1 MVEPQD
7 PTSGYVPPTDPYQPP
22 PPPPPIGPPPPIA
35 PPSQGGPVYPYP
47 PGAPLPPYGYG
58 PEYGYGSGYLPV
70 PPGPRK
76 WNGFAI
82 ASLVFG
88 IIGGIILAVP
98 FGIVALV
105 GGRRQTR
112 RGAGMAIAGLTLS
125 ALWVVGIAVA
135 VTYDNGHK
143 VQRSADGTV
152 KHAGSVAPTDL
163 QIGDCVELPT
173 QIDAVIVTVAVR
185 PCSDLHNGQVFT
197 IVQSTVM
204 TYPGQAENTQRALT
218 DCEHEAVTYLGS
230 QAPTSDLHI
239 VAFTARESRW
249 NAGDRA
255 ERCLLVDRSK
265 DFTGDIRSD
274 H

>member
-1 MVEPQD
+1 MAEPQD
-7 PTSGYVPPTDPYQPP
+7 PMPGYVPPPDPYQPQP
-22 PPPPPIGPPPPIA
+22 PLA
-35 PPSQGGPVYPYP
+35 GPVYPYP
-47 PGAPLPPYGYG
+47 PGAPVPPVPPAPPAPPPYGYG
-58 PEYGYGSGYLPV
+58 PDYGYGYGVPPV

-88 IIGGIILAVP
+88 IVGGIILAVP

-112 RGAGMAIAGLTLS
+112 RGAGMAIAGLSLS
-125 ALWVVGIAVA
+125 AIWVVVIVAVA
-135 VTYDNGHK
+135 VTSKDHK
-143 VQRSADGTV
+143 VQRAADGTV
-152 KHAGSVAPTDL
+152 TRSGSVAPTDL
-163 QIGDCVELPT
+163 HVGDCVELPSNV
-173 QIDAVIVTVAVR
+173 DKVVVTVDVR

-197 IVQSTVM
+197 IVQSTVT

-218 DCEHEAVTYLGS
+218 DCEHAAVTYLGS
-230 QAPTSDLHI
+230 LAATSDLHI